1 MAKKGPS
8 SIQDRL
14 HRIEGQIRG
23 IEKLL
28 EDKVETEKVLI
39 QIQAVIS
46 SLESTKIELIKKELR
61 ESLLSKIDGVV
72 SLMK

>member
-8 SIQDRL
+8 TIQDRL

-23 IEKLL
+23 IEKLI
-28 EDKVETEKVLI
+28 DSGAPVEQVTV

-46 SLESTKIELIKKELR
+46 SLESAKLELIKQQMRDALMAQVDR
-61 ESLLSKIDGVV
+61 VTSLLK
-72 SLMK
+72 

>member
-8 SIQDRL
+8 TIQDRL

-23 IEKLL
+23 IEKLIDSGADV
-28 EDKVETEKVLI
+28 DKVTI

-46 SLESTKIELIKKELR
+46 SLESVKLELIKKQMR
-61 ESLLSKIDGVV
+61 ENLSAQVDSLVSLLK
-72 SLMK
+72 